1 MGALLT
7 VPVLGAFL
15 FYMSSPYVVFGVT
28 SVLGLGAVGAV
39 TGVAFGCAC
48 DGKGIGNCKRSCAAV
63 QTGNWSEEEVLS
75 QRRVTVFNGVGSWA
89 DPEIAGVS
97 LHGAFGT
104 DGNMME
110 TPEMVFDKILSWYDF
125 VALENG
131 ENRLESVYITN
142 SGTDPICV
150 AGVQIPTSNGVLT
163 ISGNLAKVCNVDN
176 YASQIGVLTNDSS
189 CVWVDRHGSNGIQM
203 PGLWFD
209 VTKADDTMSGGV
221 PNITAVEDLCKTP
234 FVAPGSQPVKRSFS
248 GESRDFDFR
257 TQLVKSRREGNSAV
271 RLCAD
276 KSAKGPDFVSLSENL
291 YCDMESRIVY
301 PVCNHNQTSCF
312 DLERDELVEMDK
324 TPEQRDLQPH
334 KAKKVMKT
342 FEKVQVWLD

>member
-1 MGALLT
+1 M
-7 VPVLGAFL
+7 
-15 FYMSSPYVVFGVT
+15 
-28 SVLGLGAVGAV
+28 
-39 TGVAFGCAC
+39 
-48 DGKGIGNCKRSCAAV
+48 
-63 QTGNWSEEEVLS
+63 QTGDWSDEDVLT
-75 QRRVTVFNGVGSWA
+75 QRRVTVFNGMGSWA
-89 DPEIAGVS
+89 DPRVAGAS
-97 LHGAFGT
+97 LYGAFGT
-104 DGNMME
+104 NGNIME
-110 TPEMVFDKILSWYDF
+110 TSEIVLDDILSYYDF

-131 ENRLESVYITN
+131 ENGLKSVYITN

-163 ISGNLAKVCNVDN
+163 ISGNLAKVCDVDN
-176 YASQIGVLTNDSS
+176 YASQIGVLTNDSA

-203 PGLWFD
+203 PGLLFD
-209 VTKADDTMSGGV
+209 LTEAADAVSGGV
-221 PNITAVEDLCKTP
+221 TNITALEDLCTTP
-234 FVAPGSQPVKRSFS
+234 FVVPRSQPVKRSFS
-248 GESRDFDFR
+248 GEAGDFDFR

-301 PVCNHNQTSCF
+301 PVCDNNQTSCF
-312 DLERDELVEMDK
+312 DLERDELVETDK

-342 FEKVQVWLD
+342 FEKVQVWYD